1 MKQNEPPFCRFVGA
15 KDAAI
20 HACFAESRRQNGP
33 IMSPK
38 SGTLPAQQNATV
50 GRQTTC
56 APRVRRPQNKMRKTP
71 SARGYCLL
79 LSARC
84 PTKRRLALRPPPSA
98 LSFRGPQQ
106 PARCTRF
113 GERARR
119 PGSRSR
125 RASGGAIFAPCPT
138 LDGRARP
145 SSHRQRMWSN
155 RAGRVRNWREPTT
168 LEIRDGGRGA
178 ATRTRGRAPRARAML
193 VRAPRID

>member
-1 MKQNEPPFCRFVGA
+1 MFRGESPTKWTNNVAKKWDPAGTTKCNRRPPNDLRPKSPPTPKQNAKNPERQRVLFASVGEMP
-15 KDAAI
+15 D
-20 HACFAESRRQNGP
+20 
-33 IMSPK
+33 
-38 SGTLPAQQNATV
+38 
-50 GRQTTC
+50 
-56 APRVRRPQNKMRKTP
+56 KTP
-71 SARGYCLL
+71 SG
-79 LSARC
+79 S
-84 PTKRRLALRPPPSA
+84 PPSA